1 MNLLLFNCQHNQI
14 KDSTIRQQPHI
25 PIGRPKLNGHFR
37 ISHICK
43 CPKVVRLSRN
53 RNDMP
58 SQMETAHLFVINLNI
73 QKKNQQPFNKHL
85 CLLLSV
91 MPNEAQIYTQT
102 KPDIHKRRRQ
112 FKYLNVVKRS
122 GGWIH
127 NSWAVCIRVYSMVS
141 ECHQLGFS
149 MRNESNICDVKL
161 QGGQRVCV
169 CVCVF
174 MDWANYF
181 AYRQLSVWIRFFGQT
196 ADNIEPM
203 NCGLVCILCNYSGRR
218 FYIN

>member
-91 MPNEAQIYTQT
+91 MPNEAQISTQS

-127 NSWAVCIRVYSMVS
+127 NSWAVCKGILDGIGMPPIGVLNAQRIQY
-141 ECHQLGFS
+141 
-149 MRNESNICDVKL
+149 MRCKIIGWIACL
-161 QGGQRVCV
+161 